1 MSIPR
6 LTAPLSR
13 REFVGASFAF
23 AAGAAVGRAAD
34 PKPPALPA
42 RGLCAHRG
50 AMHTHPEN
58 TLPAFREALRL
69 GAHMIEFDL
78 QFTRDGALALMH
90 DLTVNR
96 TTNGKGKVADLTLAE
111 LRQLDA
117 GVRHGAKFT
126 GTRIPT
132 FEETL
137 AMMPRNVWL
146 NCHLKGEADAGAAAA
161 RVIVQTGRLHQAFLA
176 ATGEAAKGAAAVH
189 PAILICNM
197 DRRPKPADY
206 VNETI
211 ARKAAFIQLTGKGDV
226 AVEHIR
232 QLKAHGVR
240 VNYYEGPTPDAVRR
254 LFAAGVDF
262 PLVNDLAP
270 FLPVAREFGIEPL
283 RPLPV

>member
-1 MSIPR
+1 MNFPL
-6 LTAPLSR
+6 LTAPHSR
-13 REFVGASFAF
+13 REFLGASLALGVSGM
-23 AAGAAVGRAAD
+23 AGRAAE
-34 PKPPALPA
+34 KNPPALPA

-78 QFTRDGALALMH
+78 QLTRDGALALMH
-90 DLTVNR
+90 DPTVNR

-117 GVRHGAKFT
+117 GVRHGKQFA

-132 FEETL
+132 FAETL

-146 NCHLKGEADAGAAAA
+146 NCHLKGEAEAGAAAA
-161 RVIVQTGRLHQAFLA
+161 RVIVAAGRLSQAFLA
-176 ATGEAAKGAAAVH
+176 ATGAAAKGAAAVN

-197 DRRPKPADY
+197 DRRPNPADY

-211 ARKAAFIQLTGKGDV
+211 GRKSAFIQLTGKGEV

-232 QLKAHGVR
+232 QLKANGVR
-240 VNYYEGPTPDAVRR
+240 VNYYEGATPDAVRR

-262 PLVNDLAP
+262 PLVNDLAS